1 MISDKYTPKNIHQQD
16 CIFQF
21 TSDIRYIKGSDTI
34 VAGILSRSTTHSV
47 NYETFD
53 LIINE
58 QHRTDTLDNV
68 KETFIDE
75 RVPCTF

>member
-21 TSDIRYIKGSDTI
+21 TSGIRYIKGSDNI
-34 VAGILSRSTTHSV
+34 VADILSRSTTHSV

-53 LIINE
+53 LITNE
-58 QHRTDTLDNV
+58 QHKTDNV